1 MQAAKKEINWL
12 GELFIFPIVMTV
24 SVLRHMLFGAPV
36 PVHCA
41 ANEGET
47 PDNVHNSHFILC
59 DHKDAVSIKAS
70 AMMTRMGWVLLL
82 ESAFLK
88 NECIFRSLCL
98 LLIQF
103 SN

>member
-1 MQAAKKEINWL
+1 
-12 GELFIFPIVMTV
+12 MTV

-36 PVHCA
+36 PVHHA

-70 AMMTRMGWVLLL
+70 AMMTRMSFTVR

-88 NECIFRSLCL
+88 NVFLEAFV
-98 LLIQF
+98 F
-103 SN
+103 S